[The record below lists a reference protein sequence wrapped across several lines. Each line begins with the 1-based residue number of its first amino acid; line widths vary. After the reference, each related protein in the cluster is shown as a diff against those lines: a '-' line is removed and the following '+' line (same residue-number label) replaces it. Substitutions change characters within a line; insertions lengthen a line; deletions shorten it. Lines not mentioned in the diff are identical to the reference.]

1 VGDVRE
7 RGLLFVISAPSGTG
21 KSSLAR
27 RMLVGLT
34 GLEFSVSYTTRRRRE
49 GEVDGREY
57 FFVDDASFDA
67 MLRNGEMLEWAVVF
81 DRRYGTSRAAT
92 DAVLASGRDLLL
104 DIDVQGARQV
114 RAHGAPSVSMF
125 VLPPDFAAL
134 ESRLRSR
141 GSESEGE
148 IERRLG
154 RARPEAEEFEHYDY
168 VVVNDDIE
176 RAAEELRAI
185 VRAERSR
192 RERRTVLVRR
202 ILETFPARVAGATE
216 N

>member
-1 VGDVRE
+1 VSDARD

-21 KSSLAR
+21 KSTLAR
-27 RMLVGLT
+27 RMLDGLPE
-34 GLEFSVSYTTRRRRE
+34 LEFSVSTTTRPRRE

-57 FFVDDASFDA
+57 HFVDDATFDA
-67 MLRNGEMLEWAVVF
+67 MIRDGGFLEWATVYG
-81 DRRYGTSRAAT
+81 RRYGTGRAAT
-92 DAVLASGRDLLL
+92 ERILAGGRDLLL

-114 RAHGAPSVSMF
+114 RANGAPTVSMF
-125 VLPPDFAAL
+125 VLPPDFATL

-148 IERRLG
+148 IARRLA

-185 VRAERSR
+185 VRAESTLQFI
-192 RERRTVLVRR
+192 E
-202 ILETFPARVAGATE
+202 IEIKPGA
-216 N
+216 